1 MLSLET
7 LVFLQPACSAKLFQQ
22 LLDKEEKS
30 KWNTLLCCVFPVF
43 WHLCSL
49 QILPYSASPLLKEL
63 LFQCISVTVLGL
75 KQLHRSAD
83 FTGVQGCKLCAKASP
98 WVELG
103 RLWKKNQNTVLICYY
118 QPSELKSLQRAGKKV
133 LRISTHRSACSEL
146 GGMLKIYKHQK
157 WTKALFK
164 TDVSLGMHQA
174 KSSDCIQPV
183 GLDPQNWKH
192 LMHVLWVFIMSF
204 GHVTSIFSS

>member
-43 WHLCSL
+43 WHLRSL

-98 WVELG
+98 RVELG
-103 RLWKKNQNTVLICYY
+103 RL
-118 QPSELKSLQRAGKKV
+118 
-133 LRISTHRSACSEL
+133 
-146 GGMLKIYKHQK
+146 
-157 WTKALFK
+157 
-164 TDVSLGMHQA
+164 
-174 KSSDCIQPV
+174 
-183 GLDPQNWKH
+183 
-192 LMHVLWVFIMSF
+192 
-204 GHVTSIFSS
+204 

>member
-1 MLSLET
+1 MHFCNSSWFKTTAQICRLHWCARMQT
-7 LVFLQPACSAKLFQQ
+7 VC
-22 LLDKEEKS
+22 KS
-30 KWNTLLCCVFPVF
+30 IT
-43 WHLCSL
+43 SSGIG
-49 QILPYSASPLLKEL
+49 QALK
-63 LFQCISVTVLGL
+63 
-75 KQLHRSAD
+75 
-83 FTGVQGCKLCAKASP
+83 
-98 WVELG
+98 
-103 RLWKKNQNTVLICYY
+103 KKNQNIVLVCYY